1 MRTQLIFL
9 FILIFKLSFA
19 QNEKAFIIYKSNG
32 KKATYKEMKK
42 LAEQQEIVFFG
53 EHHDN
58 PIAHWLE
65 LGLTKDLFVKHQSN
79 LQLAFEMFEQDQQVI
94 LDKYVNGSLT
104 EKQFADSCRLWPN
117 YETDYRPIV
126 DFAKEHKL
134 KCVASNIQRKYASLL
149 FKKGRT
155 ALDTLSLLIKSQ
167 MAEVNFPIDTTLSQY
182 REIRAMGGE
191 HMGIN
196 MIEAQAIKDA
206 TMAKFILA
214 NRNSNTK
221 TIHYNGTFHSDY
233 KQGILWYI
241 WKQNPN
247 LKIMTISTVT
257 QENINKLDKENLNK
271 ADFIICVPDS
281 MTRTH

>member
-19 QNEKAFIIYKSNG
+19 QNEKAFIIYKGNG
-32 KKATYKEMKK
+32 KKASYKEMRKI
-42 LAEQQEIVFFG
+42 AENQEIVFFG

>member
-1 MRTQLIFL
+1 MRTRLIFL

-19 QNEKAFIIYKSNG
+19 QNERAFIIYKGNG
-32 KKATYKEMKK
+32 KKASYKEMKK

-117 YETDYRPIV
+117 YETDYRPLV

-134 KCVASNIQRKYASLL
+134 KCVASNVQRKYASLL

-155 ALDTLSLLIKSQ
+155 ALDTLSLFIKSQ

-257 QENINKLDKENLNK
+257 LENIN
-271 ADFIICVPDS
+271 
-281 MTRTH
+281 